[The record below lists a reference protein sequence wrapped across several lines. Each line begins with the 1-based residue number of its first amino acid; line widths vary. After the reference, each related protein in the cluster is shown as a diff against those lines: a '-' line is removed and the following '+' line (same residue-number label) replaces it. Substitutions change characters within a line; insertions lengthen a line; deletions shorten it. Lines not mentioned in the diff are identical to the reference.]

1 MAFSLIEAIY
11 QSIGET
17 ETQKAQS
24 NITQF
29 IPPSSLNCDSLRFIA
44 TKSFYSKFTKRL
56 KDLNIQM
63 HETQISNKK
72 YNLFNLYT
80 PQAPK
85 KAFKCKITDKVTLI
99 IYYSDDSFEKARQ
112 AKRILD
118 NFIFIELHGLAQYEP
133 QSKIPIKLT
142 SPTIRILKF
151 MFKYCDNLKRR
162 KMLNLASF
170 DIALDYQDNE
180 TISKEYAI
188 NKATYL
194 EHIPADFN
202 TYQETIYIQ
211 TGKEHNAPNINSNL
225 QKITIYS
232 KNTKND
238 LPYPLNRFELR
249 FLIKMG

>member
-11 QSIGET
+11 QSIGEI

-44 TKSFYSKFTKRL
+44 TKSFYSKFTKKL
-56 KDLNIQM
+56 ENLNIQM
-63 HETQISNKK
+63 HEITINRKK
-72 YNLFNLYT
+72 YNLFDLYT

-85 KAFKCKITDKVTLI
+85 KALESKITNKVTLI
-99 IYYSDDSFEKARQ
+99 IYYSSDSFEKARQ
-112 AKRILD
+112 AKRTLD
-118 NFIFIELHGLAQYEP
+118 NFIFIEIHGLTQYNP
-133 QSKIPIKLT
+133 QSKSPIKLT
-142 SPTIRILKF
+142 NTTIKILKF
-151 MFKYCDNLKRR
+151 MFKYCDNLKKR
-162 KMLNLASF
+162 KTLNLASF

-180 TISKEYAI
+180 PISKEYAI

-211 TGKEHNAPNINSNL
+211 TDKKHNAPNINSNL
-225 QKITIYS
+225 QKIIIYS
-232 KNTKND
+232 KKTKND

-249 FLIKMG
+249 FLIND

>member
-29 IPPSSLNCDSLRFIA
+29 ITPSSLNCDSLRFIA
-44 TKSFYSKFTKRL
+44 TKSFYSKFTKKL

-63 HETQISNKK
+63 HETQINEKK
-72 YNLFNLYT
+72 YNLFDLFT

-85 KAFKCKITDKVTLI
+85 KALECKITNKVTLI
-99 IYYSDDSFEKARQ
+99 IYYSSDSFEKARQ
-112 AKRILD
+112 AKRTLD
-118 NFIFIELHGLAQYEP
+118 NFIVIELHGLAQYEP

-142 SPTIRILKF
+142 NPIIRILKY
-151 MFKYCDNLKRR
+151 MFKYCDNLKKR
-162 KMLNLASF
+162 KALNLASF
-170 DIALDYQDNE
+170 DIALDYQENQP
-180 TISKEYAI
+180 ISKEYAI
-188 NKATYL
+188 SKATYL
-194 EHIPADFN
+194 EHIPADFK

-211 TGKEHNAPNINSNL
+211 TGEEHNAPNINSNL
-225 QKITIYS
+225 QKIIIYS
-232 KNTKND
+232 KKTKNN

>member
-11 QSIGET
+11 QSIGEM
-17 ETQKAQS
+17 EAQKTQG

-44 TKSFYSKFTKRL
+44 TKSFYSKFTKKL

-85 KAFKCKITDKVTLI
+85 IAFKCKIGDKVTVTAS
-99 IYYSDDSFEKARQ
+99 YSADSFKKARQ
-112 AKRILD
+112 AKRTLD
-118 NFIFIELHGLAQYEP
+118 NFIFIELHGLTQYEP

-142 SPTIRILKF
+142 NPTIKILKF
-151 MFKYCDNLKRR
+151 MFKYCDNLKKR
-162 KMLNLASF
+162 KTLNLASF
-170 DIALDYQDNE
+170 DIALDYQENKP
-180 TISKEYAI
+180 ISKEYAI
-188 NKATYL
+188 NKAAYL

-249 FLIKMG
+249 FLIND

>member
-11 QSIGET
+11 QSIGEI

-44 TKSFYSKFTKRL
+44 TKSFYSKFTKWL

-63 HETQISNKK
+63 HETQINEKK

-85 KAFKCKITDKVTLI
+85 IAFKCKITDKVTLI
-99 IYYSDDSFEKARQ
+99 TYYSDDSFKKARQ
-112 AKRILD
+112 GNRTLD
-118 NFIFIELHGLAQYEP
+118 NFIVIELHGLAQYNP

-142 SPTIRILKF
+142 NPIIRILKY
-151 MFKYCDNLKRR
+151 MFKYCDNLKKR
-162 KMLNLASF
+162 KTLNLVSF
-170 DIALDYQDNE
+170 DIALDYQENQP
-180 TISKEYAI
+180 ISKEYAI
-188 NKATYL
+188 SKATYL
-194 EHIPADFN
+194 EHIPADFK
-202 TYQETIYIQ
+202 TYQDTIYIQ
-211 TGKEHNAPNINSNL
+211 TGKEHNALNINSNL
-225 QKITIYS
+225 QKIIIYS
-232 KNTKND
+232 KNTKNN

>member
-44 TKSFYSKFTKRL
+44 TKSFYSKFTKML

-72 YNLFNLYT
+72 YNLFDLFT

-85 KAFKCKITDKVTLI
+85 KAFECKITNKVTLI
-99 IYYSDDSFEKARQ
+99 TYYSADSFEKARE
-112 AKRILD
+112 AKRTLD
-118 NFIFIELHGLAQYEP
+118 NFIFIELHGLAQYNP

-142 SPTIRILKF
+142 KPTIKILKF
-151 MFKYCDNLKRR
+151 MFKYCDNLKER
-162 KMLNLASF
+162 KTLNLASF
-170 DIALDYQDNE
+170 DIALDYQENKPI
-180 TISKEYAI
+180 TKEYAI

-225 QKITIYS
+225 QKIIIYS
-232 KNTKND
+232 KNTKNN

-249 FLIKMG
+249 FLIND

>member
-11 QSIGET
+11 QSIGEI

-29 IPPSSLNCDSLRFIA
+29 IQPSSLNCDSLRFIA
-44 TKSFYSKFTKRL
+44 TKSFYSKFTKWL

-80 PQAPK
+80 LQAPK

-99 IYYSDDSFEKARQ
+99 IYYSDDSFKKARQ
-112 AKRILD
+112 AKRTLD
-118 NFIFIELHGLAQYEP
+118 NFIVIELHGLTQYNP

-142 SPTIRILKF
+142 NTTIKILKY
-151 MFKYCDNLKRR
+151 MFKYCDNLKER
-162 KMLNLASF
+162 KTLNLASF
-170 DIALDYQDNE
+170 DIALDYQENE
-180 TISKEYAI
+180 PISKEYAI
-188 NKATYL
+188 SKATYL
-194 EHIPADFN
+194 EHIPADFK

-225 QKITIYS
+225 QKIKIYDKQI
-232 KNTKND
+232 KNS
-238 LPYPLNRFELR
+238 LSYALNRFELI
-249 FLIKMG
+249 FLIND

>member
-11 QSIGET
+11 QSIGEI

-44 TKSFYSKFTKRL
+44 TKSFYSKFTKML
-56 KDLNIQM
+56 KDLNIEM
-63 HETQISNKK
+63 HETQINEKK
-72 YNLFNLYT
+72 YNLLNLYT

-85 KAFKCKITDKVTLI
+85 KAFECKITNKVTLI
-99 IYYSDDSFEKARQ
+99 TLYSDDSFEKARQ
-112 AKRILD
+112 AKRTLD

-133 QSKIPIKLT
+133 QSKIPIKLNN
-142 SPTIRILKF
+142 PTIKILKF
-151 MFKYCDNLKRR
+151 MFKYCDNLKKR
-162 KMLNLASF
+162 KTLNLVSF
-170 DIALDYQDNE
+170 DIALDYQDDE
-180 TISKEYAI
+180 PISKEYAI

-194 EHIPADFN
+194 EHIPADFK

-211 TGKEHNAPNINSNL
+211 TDKEHNAPNINSNL
-225 QKITIYS
+225 QKIIIYS
-232 KNTKND
+232 KKIKND
-238 LPYPLNRFELR
+238 LPYTLNRFELR

>member
-44 TKSFYSKFTKRL
+44 TKSFYSKFTKWL
-56 KDLNIQM
+56 KDLNIEM

-72 YNLFNLYT
+72 YNLFDLFT

-85 KAFKCKITDKVTLI
+85 IALESKITNKVTLI
-99 IYYSDDSFEKARQ
+99 TYYSSDSFKKARQ
-112 AKRILD
+112 AKKTLD
-118 NFIFIELHGLAQYEP
+118 NFIVIELHGLTQYNQ
-133 QSKIPIKLT
+133 QSRSSIKLNNT
-142 SPTIRILKF
+142 TIKILKY
-151 MFKYCDNLKRR
+151 MFKYCDNLKKR
-162 KMLNLASF
+162 KTLNLASF
-170 DIALDYQDNE
+170 DIALDYQDDE
-180 TISKEYAI
+180 PISKEYAI

-194 EHIPADFN
+194 EHIPADFK

-211 TGKEHNAPNINSNL
+211 TDKEHNAPNINSNL

-232 KNTKND
+232 KKTKNN

-249 FLIKMG
+249 FLIND